1 MGKELKMQPSLFHV
15 PTEKDNVYTPDWLAR
30 DMVEYFK
37 PTGICLDPCRGDG
50 AFFRYLPAGSQWCEI
65 ENGRDFYAWTNQVDW
80 VIGNPPYSH
89 LLAWIR
95 YSFMIA
101 NNVAYL
107 IPYHRV
113 TTSSEFMDTVD
124 EWGGLVH
131 VRRYGTGYDAG
142 FPFGHA
148 LVAVHY
154 QKGFQGDTSKS
165 RYIHIPK

>member
-1 MGKELKMQPSLFHV
+1 MGTELKMQPSLFHV
-15 PTEKDNVYTPDWLAR
+15 PAQKDNVYTPDWLAK
-30 DMVEYFK
+30 DMVDFFK

-50 AFFRYLPAGSQWCEI
+50 AFFRYLPAGSDWCES
-65 ENGRDFYAWTNQVDW
+65 EEGRDFYAWTKKVDW

-95 YSFMIA
+95 YSFTIA
-101 NNVAYL
+101 KNVVYL

-124 EWGGLVH
+124 NWGGLVH
-131 VRRYGTGYDAG
+131 VRRYGTGHDAG

-154 QKGFQGDTSKS
+154 RRGFHGKMGQS
-165 RYIHIPK
+165 RYKSNL